1 MLELYKSRARK
12 TRKNL
17 LIAVILFFLLSIP
30 VSFVKAHRLSVVIE
44 KANFVTSLRPEC
56 PIIDTDLE
64 SIELLTLLGPT
75 YPAGNVSFEVYD
87 PDGFLYAE
95 GRSDY
100 YGRFSFE
107 LPIPAKPG
115 MWRIVAKY
123 EISPPHTAVL
133 DFYLERSIIAELA
146 PEGPPPVYMIV
157 IAIFGYALGIV
168 GMVIGYIGWRAKKGR
183 R

>member
-1 MLELYKSRARK
+1 MLKVYRSRARRIKK
-12 TRKNL
+12 TL
-17 LIAVILFFLLSIP
+17 LIMVMLFWQVSIP
-30 VSFVKAHRLSVVIE
+30 VSFVKAHRLSIVVD
-44 KANFVTSLRPEC
+44 KVNLVTSLRPEC
-56 PIIDTDLE
+56 LIMDADLE

-107 LPIPAKPG
+107 LPIPSKPG

-133 DFYLERSIIAELA
+133 DFYLERSIITELA

-157 IAIFGYALGIV
+157 IAIFGYAFGIV
-168 GMVIGYIGWRAKKGR
+168 GMAIGYIGWRARKR
-183 R
+183 RI